1 LLNNA
6 YYNWIKGKGDSGG
19 RKIQMNTSKYL
30 EMALHVET
38 LAERIYF
45 ELSELFPEAKSLF
58 DRLTCEESRHADI
71 ITINMGF
78 HNIDALPPEFAVDMI
93 PLIEETLAI
102 ASTLE
107 GRIEQKDITL
117 PEALQ
122 LAISMEETGAEAYFQ
137 KVLRGESADTALN
150 YVKRFYQ
157 DSMHHA
163 ELIRRFKDSLES
175 NRVEGRT
182 IIEESVSKLNC
193 WEFKSCGR
201 QPGGIREHDLG
212 GCPVTREKRLDG
224 VHDGVTAGR
233 ACWVVAGTSCKG
245 ELQGTFAREFK
256 KCETCDFYMKVHDEE
271 CSTFR
276 SLAELLSIIN

>member
-1 LLNNA
+1 
-6 YYNWIKGKGDSGG
+6 
-19 RKIQMNTSKYL
+19 
-30 EMALHVET
+30 MALHVET

-78 HNIDALPPEFAVDMI
+78 QNIDALPPEFAIDMI

-102 ASTLE
+102 ASILE
-107 GRIEQKDITL
+107 EKIEQKDITL

-137 KVLRGESADTALN
+137 KVLRGKSTDTALN

-163 ELIRRFKDSLES
+163 DLIKKFKDGLES
-175 NRVEGRT
+175 KRIEGRPIMEDIVT
-182 IIEESVSKLNC
+182 KLNC
-193 WEFKSCGR
+193 WEFKKCGR
-201 QPGGIREHDLG
+201 QPGGIHEHDLG
-212 GCPVTREKRLDG
+212 RCCATMEERLDG

-233 ACWVVAGTSCKG
+233 ACWVVAGTSCTG
-245 ELQGTFAREFK
+245 EPQGIFARK
-256 KCETCDFYMKVHDEE
+256 INKCETCDFFMKVHDEE
-271 CSTFR
+271 CSSFR